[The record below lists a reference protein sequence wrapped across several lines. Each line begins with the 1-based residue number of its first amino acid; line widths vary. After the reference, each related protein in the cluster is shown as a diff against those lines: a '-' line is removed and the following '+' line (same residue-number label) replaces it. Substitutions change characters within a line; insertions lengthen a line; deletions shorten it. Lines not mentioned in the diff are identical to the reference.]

1 MIRRVLV
8 GGFTLREY
16 WDKEFDTLP
25 WSDLE
30 KYWLEKFRLILEYA
44 GKKSAFYRE
53 HLKAIDITKLTSFDP
68 LLDLPYMTKSK
79 IRGAQAEST
88 SEWPLGLIQS
98 AKTEDIVQVISS
110 SGTTGR
116 PVYYGITFKDLETWK
131 DALANYA
138 YTAGIRKE
146 DVVAHVV
153 GTAIF
158 AGGQPYFE
166 GMRHTGAAVV
176 WTGGQTTQRMLETI
190 RNMYCT
196 AILGTTS
203 FDLYLG
209 ENCRKFIGQEAKNLN
224 VKKVLGGGEAGLGE
238 EHIRQRIRDAW
249 GATTVREIMGLADVM
264 PGMWAECEE
273 ESGMHFTA
281 HKHVM
286 VELVDPESGRH
297 VPWEPGVRGEPVY
310 TTILRE
316 ATPVI
321 RYASHDY
328 IQVVSVECK
337 CGRTSPRIRCVG
349 RVDDMLIYKAM
360 NVFPTAIRDVIMTY
374 FGSVSTGYIQV
385 VKDSPTQVKFDN
397 PIPVD
402 VEVTHGIENPQKLKS
417 EIEDKIRDL
426 LTVRIQV
433 NLVPAESIE
442 RTSYKTQLTRVRNKK

>member
-1 MIRRVLV
+1 MK
-8 GGFTLREY
+8 EY
-16 WDKEFDTLP
+16 WDKIFDTLP
-25 WSDLE
+25 WSDLQE
-30 KYWLEKFRLILEYA
+30 YWLEKFRVLSEYA
-44 GKKSAFYRE
+44 EKFSPFYQE
-53 HLKAIDITKLTSFDP
+53 HLKRTDFARLTSLDS
-68 LLDLPYMTKSK
+68 LLELPYMTKSE
-79 IRGAQAEST
+79 IRNAQAEST
-88 SEWPLGLIQS
+88 KEWPLGSMQV
-98 AKTEDIVQVISS
+98 AKTEDVVQVISS

-116 PVYYGITFKDLETWK
+116 PVYYGITFRDLEAWR
-131 DALANYA
+131 DSLANYA

-158 AGGQPYFE
+158 AGGEPYFE
-166 GMRHTGAAVV
+166 GLRHVGAAVV

-209 ENCRKFIGQEAKNLN
+209 ENSDKFIGQKAKSLN

-238 EHIRQRIRDAW
+238 EHIRQRIREAW

-286 VELVDPESGRH
+286 VELIDPESGRH
-297 VPWEPGVRGEPVY
+297 LPWEPGVRGEPVY
-310 TTILRE
+310 TTVLRE

-328 IQVVSVECK
+328 IEVLGVECR

-360 NVFPTAIRDVIMTY
+360 NVFPSAIRDVIMTY
-374 FGSVSTGYIQV
+374 FGSVSTGYIQI
-385 VKDSPTQVKFDN
+385 VKDSPAQVRFDN

-402 VEVTHGIENPQKLKS
+402 VEVKHGIEDLQKLKS
-417 EIEDKIRDL
+417 DIEDKIRDL
-426 LTVRIQV
+426 LTVRIEV
-433 NLVPAESIE
+433 KLVPAESIE
-442 RTSYKTQLTRVRNKK
+442 RTPYKTALIRVRKREES